1 MFDHKKSI
9 MKTIALVAESGAGK
23 GLFVE
28 TMKKL
33 LPGRRIVSV
42 RFSDVL
48 CDILDMLGKERSRDN
63 IDVLVTALRAAFNDE
78 GILNDAMRKRLADM
92 QADIVI
98 LDGLRKEKE
107 VEVVRERRGIL
118 VYIAAD
124 QRVRYER
131 RRQVAEK
138 PDELNMNWEQFATQA
153 NAAPQVA
160 IRHIG
165 QTLADV
171 MIENN
176 GSVEEFE
183 AAIQEFIKRHDMNA

>member
-1 MFDHKKSI
+1 
-9 MKTIALVAESGAGK
+9 MKTIVLVAENGAGK

-33 LPGRRIVSV
+33 LPRYRIVSI

-48 CDILDMLGKERSRDN
+48 FDILAMLGKERSRDN
-63 IDVLVTALRAAFNDE
+63 IDSLVTALRHAFNDE
-78 GILNDAMRKRLADM
+78 GILNDAMRKRLADTE
-92 QADIVI
+92 ADIVI

-107 VEVVRERRGIL
+107 IPVVRERQGLL
-118 VYIAAD
+118 VYIVAD
-124 QRVRYER
+124 QRVRFER

-138 PDELNMNWEQFATQA
+138 PDELNMTWEQFAAQA
-153 NAAPQVA
+153 NADPQIQ

-165 QTLADV
+165 ETMADV
-171 MIENN
+171 TLENN

-183 AAIQEFIKRHDMNA
+183 AAVKTFIESRGLGDL